1 MVPRLVGT
9 AWEVK
14 LAFLGYS
21 PEPRSGA
28 TPPTAAF
35 WLGSSEGTRLE
46 RIRYAVFSTAFSP
59 ALHSLGI
66 FMQQTAFKRW
76 AQLKEVT
83 ESVGFQFDCPAIP
96 PGSTMAWTSSSTMT
110 TVTAMMALLLNRGDI
125 KRCSGGGIA
134 SGGGGCGGC
143 GVKGNEI
150 GQQVR
155 QECGCTFLEDS
166 PLCSQ
171 QQRALGKHVGCYQAD
186 EHSQAQQCYHPPCP
200 KAAHR
205 HDQDADALA
214 NVRSNLPS
222 CHKESIP
229 TDRRL

>member
-1 MVPRLVGT
+1 MPRLVGT

-14 LAFLGYS
+14 LAFLGHS

-46 RIRYAVFSTAFSP
+46 RIRYAVFPTAFSP

-96 PGSTMAWTSSSTMT
+96 PGSTMAWTSSNTMT

-143 GVKGNEI
+143 GVKLRERNWPAGPSR
-150 GQQVR
+150 VWLHVPRR
-155 QECGCTFLEDS
+155 QPSLLPTAAS
-166 PLCSQ
+166 SW
-171 QQRALGKHVGCYQAD
+171 
-186 EHSQAQQCYHPPCP
+186 
-200 KAAHR
+200 KACR
-205 HDQDADALA
+205 M
-214 NVRSNLPS
+214 LPS
-222 CHKESIP
+222 
-229 TDRRL
+229 R

>member
-1 MVPRLVGT
+1 MAAVVPRLVGT

-14 LAFLGYS
+14 LAFLGHS

-46 RIRYAVFSTAFSP
+46 RIRYAVFPTAFSP

-96 PGSTMAWTSSSTMT
+96 PGSTMAWTSSNTMT

-171 QQRALGKHVGCYQAD
+171 QQRALGKHVGWSWRSAD
-186 EHSQAQQCYHPPCP
+186 EEDEHLWPLTSKRAHHARASLQYKYHCQQ
-200 KAAHR
+200 
-205 HDQDADALA
+205 
-214 NVRSNLPS
+214 
-222 CHKESIP
+222 
-229 TDRRL
+229 